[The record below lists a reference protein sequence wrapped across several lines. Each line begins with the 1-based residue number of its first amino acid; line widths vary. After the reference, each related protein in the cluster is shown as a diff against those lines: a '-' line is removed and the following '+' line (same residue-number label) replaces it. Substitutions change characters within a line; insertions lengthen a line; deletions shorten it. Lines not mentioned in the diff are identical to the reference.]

1 MKKLS
6 LAAIIVTVSISL
18 AGCTNSGTAS
28 NGNETNTESTTQNS
42 TESNVQNSSENSTQ
56 NDDVNNTQDNNVN
69 NTQDNNANNAQDNN
83 VNTAQYN
90 NVNTPQNNNVN
101 NAQNNI
107 VNNTGNISL
116 DKAKEI
122 ALAHAGLSADQVT
135 FVQANMDFDDG
146 IQKYDIEFYCNGKE
160 YDYEIN
166 ASNGQIIQYDYDM
179 EYNYIPNNN
188 TTNYQSNVNATA
200 NISAERA
207 KEIALSHAGLASN
220 QVTFKRTELDFD
232 DGIQKYEIEF
242 YYNYREY
249 SYEIDANTGNI
260 ISYELD

>member
-18 AGCTNSGTAS
+18 AGCTNSETAS
-28 NGNETNTESTTQNS
+28 NGNKTNTESTTQNS
-42 TESNVQNSSENSTQ
+42 TESNVQNSSESSTE
-56 NDDVNNTQDNNVN
+56 NNNVN
-69 NTQDNNANNAQDNN
+69 NAQNNTVNNPQDNN
-83 VNTAQYN
+83 T
-90 NVNTPQNNNVN
+90 N

-122 ALAHAGLSADQVT
+122 ALSHAGLSADQVT

-146 IQKYDIEFYCNGKE
+146 IQKYDIKFYCNGQE

-166 ASNGQIIQYDYDM
+166 SSNGQIVQFDYDM

-188 TTNYQSNVNATA
+188 TTNYQSNVNSTA
-200 NISAERA
+200 NISVERA

-220 QVTFKRTELDFD
+220 QVTFQRIELDFD
-232 DGIQKYEIEF
+232 NGIQKYEIEF

-260 ISYELD
+260 LSYEQD

>member
-1 MKKLS
+1 MQK
-6 LAAIIVTVSISL
+6 
-18 AGCTNSGTAS
+18 
-28 NGNETNTESTTQNS
+28 
-42 TESNVQNSSENSTQ
+42 
-56 NDDVNNTQDNNVN
+56 NNT
-69 NTQDNNANNAQDNN
+69 
-83 VNTAQYN
+83 
-90 NVNTPQNNNVN
+90 
-101 NAQNNI
+101 
-107 VNNTGNISL
+107 VNNTGEISL

-122 ALAHAGLSADQVT
+122 ALSHAGLSADQVT

-146 IQKYDIEFYCNGKE
+146 IKKYDIEFYCNGQE

-166 ASNGQIIQYDYDM
+166 ASNGQIIQFDYDM

-188 TTNYQSNVNATA
+188 TTNNQGNVNATA
-200 NISAERA
+200 NISVERA

-232 DGIQKYEIEF
+232 NGIQKYEIEF

-260 ISYELD
+260 LSYEQD

>member
-18 AGCTNSGTAS
+18 AGCTNSETAS
-28 NGNETNTESTTQNS
+28 NGNKTNTESTTQNS
-42 TESNVQNSSENSTQ
+42 TESNVQNSSESSTE
-56 NDDVNNTQDNNVN
+56 N
-69 NTQDNNANNAQDNN
+69 NN
-83 VNTAQYN
+83 VNTSQDN
-90 NVNTPQNNNVN
+90 NTN

-122 ALAHAGLSADQVT
+122 ALSHAGLSADQVT
-135 FVQANMDFDDG
+135 FVKVNMDFDDG
-146 IQKYDIEFYCNGKE
+146 IQKYDIKFYCNGQE

-166 ASNGQIIQYDYDM
+166 SSNGQIIQFDYDM

-188 TTNYQSNVNATA
+188 TTNYQSNVNTTA
-200 NISAERA
+200 NISVERA

-220 QVTFKRTELDFD
+220 QVTFQRIELDFD
-232 DGIQKYEIEF
+232 NGIQKYEIEF

-249 SYEIDANTGNI
+249 SYEIDSNTGNI
-260 ISYELD
+260 LSYEQD

>member
-18 AGCTNSGTAS
+18 AGCTNSETAS
-28 NGNETNTESTTQNS
+28 NGNKTNTESTTQNS
-42 TESNVQNSSENSTQ
+42 TESNVQNSSESSTE
-56 NDDVNNTQDNNVN
+56 NNNV
-69 NTQDNNANNAQDNN
+69 NNAQDNN
-83 VNTAQYN
+83 T
-90 NVNTPQNNNVN
+90 N

-122 ALAHAGLSADQVT
+122 ALSHAGLSADQVT

-146 IQKYDIEFYCNGKE
+146 IQKYDIKFYCNGQE

-166 ASNGQIIQYDYDM
+166 SSNGQIIQFDYDM

-188 TTNYQSNVNATA
+188 TTNYQSNVNTTA
-200 NISAERA
+200 NISVERA
-207 KEIALSHAGLASN
+207 KEIALSHAGLSAD
-220 QVTFKRTELDFD
+220 QVTFVKVNMDFD

-260 ISYELD
+260 LSYEQD

>member
-18 AGCTNSGTAS
+18 AGCTNSETVS
-28 NGNETNTESTTQNS
+28 NGNKTNTESTTQNS
-42 TESNVQNSSENSTQ
+42 TESNVQNRSESSTEN
-56 NDDVNNTQDNNVN
+56 NNVN
-69 NTQDNNANNAQDNN
+69 NAQNNTVNNPQDNN
-83 VNTAQYN
+83 T
-90 NVNTPQNNNVN
+90 N

-122 ALAHAGLSADQVT
+122 ALSHAGLSADQVT

-146 IQKYDIEFYCNGKE
+146 IQKYDIKFYCNGQE

-166 ASNGQIIQYDYDM
+166 SSNGQIVQFDYDM

-188 TTNYQSNVNATA
+188 TTNYQSNVNTTA
-200 NISAERA
+200 NISVERA

-220 QVTFKRTELDFD
+220 QVTFQRIELDFD
-232 DGIQKYEIEF
+232 NGIQKYEIEF

-260 ISYELD
+260 LSYEQD